1 MNNEIIKPGSWLG
14 VLGGGQLGRMF
25 AQSAHRHGYRVAVF
39 ESDSDCPAAQ
49 VSNRFFDASTNLAR
63 QSVSELANL
72 CEVVTLEFENIDANL
87 VDLAAQHCKT
97 CPGADFLRVAQNR
110 ILEKTSLSQA
120 GFPTTPFKAATNL
133 AEAESAATELG
144 YPVVLKTATSG
155 YDGKGQ
161 VKVASSEEMHQAW
174 EQLQC
179 DQVIV
184 EKMIEF
190 VAEASMLTARNL
202 RGDVV
207 GYPLFENAHAN
218 HILDVTTCPASD
230 TINSLSEQAKDI
242 CRGIAE
248 QYQVIG
254 IFCVEF
260 FVTSDG
266 GLLIN
271 EIAPRPH
278 NSGHL
283 TIESFDVSQF
293 DLQVRSICNLPLQE
307 PVQNKPAAMAN
318 LLGDVWGSTQPH
330 WEEAFKSPNSF
341 LHLYGK
347 PEARNARK
355 MGHLTCLADSNSE
368 AENLARSIRTKM
380 SAS

>member
-1 MNNEIIKPGSWLG
+1 MKNEIISPGSWLG

-25 AQSAHRHGYRVAVF
+25 AQSAHRQGYRVAVF
-39 ESDSDCPAAQ
+39 ESDTNCPAAQ
-49 VSNRFFDASTNLAR
+49 VSNRFFDASQEVAKQNVL
-63 QSVSELANL
+63 ELAKL
-72 CEVVTLEFENIDANL
+72 CEVVTLEFENIEAEL
-87 VDLAAQHCKT
+87 VDLAAEHCAT
-97 CPGADFLRVAQNR
+97 CPGADFLRMAQNR
-110 ILEKTSLSQA
+110 VLEKTSLSEA
-120 GFPTTPFKAATNL
+120 GFPTTPFLPAATL
-133 AEAESAATELG
+133 QEAEQAATKLG

-161 VKVASSEEMHQAW
+161 AKVASPDHMADAW
-174 EQLQC
+174 QQLQC
-179 DQVIV
+179 DDVIV
-184 EKMIEF
+184 EKMIDF

-202 RGDVV
+202 RGEIV

-218 HILDVTTCPASD
+218 HILDVTTCPASEQ
-230 TINSLSEQAKDI
+230 INALSEQARRI

-248 QYQVIG
+248 QYEVVG

-260 FVTSDG
+260 FVTSEG

-307 PVQNKPAAMAN
+307 PKQIKPAAMAN
-318 LLGDVWGSTQPH
+318 LLGNVWGSSHPH
-330 WEEAFKSPNSF
+330 WQAAFTKSNSF

-347 PEARNARK
+347 PEARVARK
-355 MGHLTCLADSNSE
+355 MGHLTCLADHSGIAEEQARMIRSE
-368 AENLARSIRTKM
+368 MTAD
-380 SAS
+380 